1 LRTAQKCGKKCGI
14 DFNRGAQ
21 MAILSDRTV
30 KTLGTGRHDAGEG
43 LRLIVGKSGKRSW
56 VFRYQLSGKRRD
68 MGLGSYPEISLAEA
82 RKLTAKA
89 RELTAMG
96 LDPLDARQAERAAKK
111 PVPTFGEIAA
121 LVVADMQRDSQNE
134 KVRYQAARHLGPV
147 FCGPFLGRRVD
158 EITTTEVAALLRP
171 VWGAKPEVARKLHP
185 AIRRVFNR
193 ARVVLKAD
201 HGILMFDNPA
211 SWENLKAQGF
221 KAPQALSRGPHPS
234 LSYSRISEFMC
245 ALQHRDAL
253 AARML
258 EFMILTNVRTESVLG
273 AKWSEFNLNEAIW
286 VVPIDRL
293 KDGKHRTEP
302 FRVPLS
308 RRALEILHCL
318 STVRQSE
325 FVFTSTRGAFPMSNM
340 AMLTLIHR
348 MNAADGDIWHDANDR
363 ARPIVP
369 HGFRSTFRTWAEET
383 SRYAHAIIEEAM
395 GHIVGTKVERAY
407 RRTDI
412 LELRRVLMEAWA
424 NHCEPMAPSNVVT
437 LSRPGA
443 HGR

>member
-1 LRTAQKCGKKCGI
+1 VGKYVGLI
-14 DFNRGAQ
+14 PVEVVR

-30 KTLGTGRHDAGEG
+30 KTLGPGRHDAGDG
-43 LRLIVGKSGKRSW
+43 LRLIVGKTGKRSW
-56 VFRYQLSGKRRD
+56 VFRFQLSGKRRD

-96 LDPLDARQAERAAKK
+96 LDPLDARQAEKAAKK
-111 PVPTFGEIAA
+111 PVPTFGDIAA
-121 LVVADMQRDSQNE
+121 LVVADMQRDSQNA
-134 KVRYQAARHLGPV
+134 KVRYQAARHLGPA

-245 ALQHRDAL
+245 ALQHREAL

-258 EFMILTNVRTESVLG
+258 EFLILTNVRTESVLG
-273 AKWSEFNLNEAIW
+273 AKWSEFDLNEAIW

-340 AMLTLIHR
+340 AMLTLIRR

-369 HGFRSTFRTWAEET
+369 HGFRATFRTWAEET

-424 NHCEPMAPSNVVT
+424 NHCEPLAPSNVVT
-437 LSRPGA
+437 LSRPGP